1 MNKKRILQIVATTA
15 VFTMMVLPMVAFGAI
30 DTSAPVDDIDSGK
43 SIGLG
48 DVKTFIQDAATWLLG
63 IAMTIAVIIIVV
75 SGIMYMTAGDT
86 DRAKTAKK
94 WLWNG
99 IWGALIVLAVGLILA
114 TIAGLVSGAENKN
127 LIQKWSPRLGRL
139 PTQSRLP

>member
-30 DTSAPVDDIDSGK
+30 DTSAPGDDIDSGK

-127 LIQKWSPRLGRL
+127 LIQ
-139 PTQSRLP
+139 

>member
-1 MNKKRILQIVATTA
+1 
-15 VFTMMVLPMVAFGAI
+15 MMVLPMVAFGAI
-30 DTSAPVDDIDSGK
+30 DTSAPGDDIDSGK

-127 LIQKWSPRLGRL
+127 LIQ
-139 PTQSRLP
+139 

>member
-30 DTSAPVDDIDSGK
+30 DTSAPGDDIDSGK

-86 DRAKTAKK
+86 DRAATAKK

-127 LIQKWSPRLGRL
+127 LIQ
-139 PTQSRLP
+139 

>member
-30 DTSAPVDDIDSGK
+30 DTSAPGDDIDSGK

-114 TIAGLVSGAENKN
+114 TIAGLVAGAENKN
-127 LIQKWSPRLGRL
+127 LIQ
-139 PTQSRLP
+139 

>member
-15 VFTMMVLPMVAFGAI
+15 VFTVLVLPMVVFADI
-30 DTSAPVDDIDSGK
+30 DTSLPGDQVDSGKGIGVDDI
-43 SIGLG
+43 
-48 DVKTFIQDAATWLLG
+48 KTFIEDAATWLLG
-63 IAMTIAVIIIVV
+63 IAMTVAVIIIVV

-86 DRAKTAKK
+86 DRAQTAKK

-114 TIAGLVSGAENKN
+114 TIAGLVSGAEDKT
-127 LIQKWSPRLGRL
+127 LIP
-139 PTQSRLP
+139 

>member
-30 DTSAPVDDIDSGK
+30 DTSAPGDDIDSGK

-127 LIQKWSPRLGRL
+127 LFQ
-139 PTQSRLP
+139 